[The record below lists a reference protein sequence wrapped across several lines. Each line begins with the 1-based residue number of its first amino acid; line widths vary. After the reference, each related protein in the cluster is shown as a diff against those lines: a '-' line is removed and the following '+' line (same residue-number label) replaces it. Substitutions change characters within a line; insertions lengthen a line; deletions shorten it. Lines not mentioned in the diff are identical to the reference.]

1 MRSFSSYGP
10 VNPKLHYYVP
20 RKKLL
25 DFIFKQLI
33 GNNPEEGG
41 HYLTV
46 WAPRQ
51 TGKTWAMREILFRL
65 RENEQFDVVK
75 INLEVLKTQQDT
87 GLILQYIEK
96 QMACDLNLDVMGTD
110 TPEKFEALFSK
121 KRLQKPLI
129 LILDEFDALPE
140 EAISVIVAVFRNI
153 YNIRQDQLDLPSQEK
168 KYLLHSVALIGVRS
182 VLGVENAKG
191 SPFNVQR
198 SVHIPNLTF
207 EEVEALFRWHEQES
221 GQKVDQEVIERLFY
235 ETKGQPELTC
245 WFGELLTK
253 GWEQFR
259 ISKDMPINVW
269 LFKKAYAAATYI
281 LPNNNILNIIS
292 KAKQEPY
299 KNTLLNL
306 FRTDEKMLFAYDD
319 DILNYLYMNG
329 VIDLDEADG
338 KVYVKFPSP
347 FIHKR
352 LFSYFV
358 REISGETG
366 RLYDPLED
374 IDNAVT
380 KDELNIRNIVMLYN
394 QYLIKNRDWILKN
407 APRRSDMRI
416 YEAVF
421 HFNLYKYLSDFLE
434 SFKGEIYPEFPTG
447 NGKIDLIVKYAGKI
461 YGLEVK
467 TFRNRPAYAEALK
480 QAALYGKQLGL
491 KEISLIFFIESID
504 DENQKKLETDYDH
517 LETGVTVMPVFVETG
532 N

>member
-1 MRSFSSYGP
+1 MRTFSSYGP
-10 VNPKLHYYVP
+10 VNPKLHYYAP
-20 RKKLL
+20 RKELL
-25 DFIFKQLI
+25 DLVFKQLI
-33 GNNPEEGG
+33 RDNPEEDG

-65 RENEQFDVVK
+65 RKNEQFDVVK

-87 GLILQYIEK
+87 GMVLQYIEK
-96 QMACDLNLDVMGTD
+96 QMACDLNLKVTGAD
-110 TPEKFEALFSK
+110 TPEKFETLFYK
-121 KRLQKPLI
+121 KSLQKPLI

-140 EAISVIVAVFRNI
+140 EAISVLVSVFRNI
-153 YNIRQDQLDLPSQEK
+153 YSIRQDQSDLPGSEK

-182 VLGVENAKG
+182 VLGVENVKG

-207 EEVEALFRWHEQES
+207 EEVETMFRWHEQES
-221 GQKVDQEVIERLFY
+221 GQKIDQEVIERLFY
-235 ETKGQPELTC
+235 ETKGQPGLTC

-253 GWEQFR
+253 GWEQFQ
-259 ISKDMPINVW
+259 ITSDMVINMP
-269 LFKKAYAAATYI
+269 LFNKAYTAAAYI
-281 LPNNNILNIIS
+281 LPNNTILNIIS

-329 VIDLDEADG
+329 VIDREETEG
-338 KVYVKFPSP
+338 RVYVKFPSP

-380 KDELNIRNIVMLYN
+380 KDGLNIRNIVMLYN

-407 APRRSDMRI
+407 APRRSDLRI

-447 NGKIDLIVKYAGKI
+447 NGKIDLIIKYAGKI
-461 YGLEVK
+461 YGIEVK
-467 TFRNRPAYAEALK
+467 TFRNRPAYAEALQ

-504 DENQKKLETDYDH
+504 DTNRKKLETDYEDH
-517 LETGVTVMPVFVETG
+517 ETKVVVIPVFVETG